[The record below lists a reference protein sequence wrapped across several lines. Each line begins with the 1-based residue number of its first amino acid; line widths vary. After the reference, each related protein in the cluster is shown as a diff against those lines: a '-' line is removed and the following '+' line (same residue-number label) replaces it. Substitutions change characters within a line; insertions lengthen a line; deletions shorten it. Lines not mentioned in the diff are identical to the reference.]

1 MGGEE
6 QDACF
11 EYADIVQQ
19 FGYRRIDDVNYIS
32 VGTRVGTRVTSSMF
46 WQEVDIRNEEN
57 EKD

>member
-19 FGYRRIDDVNYIS
+19 FGYRRIDDVNYVS
-32 VGTRVGTRVTSSMF
+32 VGTCVTSSMF
-46 WQEVDIRNEEN
+46 WQEVDTRNEEN

>member
-1 MGGEE
+1 MTDVGGEE

-32 VGTRVGTRVTSSMF
+32 VGTCVTSSMF